1 MIKKRLLLVAALVF
15 MAGFNYSCDKD
26 SASETEEE
34 YNSIRKSEIDD
45 EDDT

>member
-34 YNSIRKSEIDD
+34 YDSIRRSELDA
-45 EDDT
+45 EDDS